1 MDIFETFDKKLKT
14 FMPITENDLFLQNC
28 ALNKVKEYIKNTAN
42 IKEIPEGLDYVV
54 IDRAIGE
61 FLAFKKGT
69 GTLEIT
75 NIDLDAVF
83 SSIQEGDTRVD
94 LGYGK
99 GTQTLEQRLDGLINY
114 LITYGEK
121 EILGYRRLRW

>member
-14 FMPITENDLFLQNC
+14 FMTITENDLFLQNC
-28 ALNKVKEYIKNTAN
+28 ALGKVKEYIKNITN
-42 IKEIPEGLDYVV
+42 LKVIPEGLEYVL

-69 GTLEIT
+69 GILELT
-75 NIDLDAVF
+75 NIDLDTVF

-99 GTQTLEQRLDGLINY
+99 GTQTPEQRLDNLINY
-114 LITYGEK
+114 LISYGER
-121 EILGYRRLRW
+121 EILSYRRLRW

>member
-14 FMPITENDLFLQNC
+14 FMTITENDLFLQNC
-28 ALNKVKEYIKNTAN
+28 ALGKVKEYIKNITN
-42 IKEIPEGLDYVV
+42 LKVIPEGLEYVL

-61 FLAFKKGT
+61 FLVFKKGT
-69 GTLEIT
+69 GTLELS
-75 NIDLDAVF
+75 NIYLDAVF

-99 GTQTLEQRLDGLINY
+99 GTQTPEQRLDNLINY
-114 LITYGEK
+114 LISYGER
-121 EILGYRRLRW
+121 EILSYRRLRW

>member
-14 FMPITENDLFLQNC
+14 FMDITENDLFLQNY
-28 ALNKVKEYIKNTAN
+28 ALGKVKEYIKNTAN

-69 GTLEIT
+69 GT
-75 NIDLDAVF
+75 
-83 SSIQEGDTRVD
+83 
-94 LGYGK
+94 
-99 GTQTLEQRLDGLINY
+99 
-114 LITYGEK
+114 
-121 EILGYRRLRW
+121 

>member
-1 MDIFETFDKKLKT
+1 MNIFETFDKKLKT

>member
-1 MDIFETFDKKLKT
+1 MDVFETFDKKLKT
-14 FMPITENDLFLQNC
+14 FMPITENDLFLENC
-28 ALNKVKEYIKNTAN
+28 AFGKVKEYIKNITN
-42 IKEIPEGLDYVV
+42 LKVIPEGLEYVL

-61 FLAFKKGT
+61 FLVFKKGT
-69 GTLEIT
+69 GTLELS
-75 NIDLDAVF
+75 NIYLDAVF

-99 GTQTLEQRLDGLINY
+99 GTQTPEQRLDNLINY
-114 LITYGEK
+114 LISYGER

>member
-14 FMPITENDLFLQNC
+14 FMDITENDLFLQNC
-28 ALNKVKEYIKNTAN
+28 ALRKVKEYIKNTAN

-69 GTLEIT
+69 GTLEVT

-99 GTQTLEQRLDGLINY
+99 GTQTSEQRLDDLINY

>member
-14 FMPITENDLFLQNC
+14 FMDITENDLFLQKC
-28 ALNKVKEYIKNTAN
+28 ALGKVKEYIKNTAN

-69 GTLEIT
+69 ATLELT
-75 NIDLDAVF
+75 NINLDAVF

-99 GTQTLEQRLDGLINY
+99 GTQTPEQRLDDLINY

>member
-1 MDIFETFDKKLKT
+1 MK
-14 FMPITENDLFLQNC
+14 NDLFLQNC
-28 ALNKVKEYIKNTAN
+28 ALGKVKEYIKNTAN

-69 GTLEIT
+69 GTLKVT

-99 GTQTLEQRLDGLINY
+99 GTQTPEQRLDDLINY